1 MKDADD
7 TDISGDSDTT
17 DDEQGEST
25 EGGETSVIENPDGNQ
40 DTTGDSENGDQ
51 DADQSDEE
59 VTDPVETEI
68 PDETDAPDETEVPDE
83 EEDADKA
90 DVNDSSVNALVPT
103 EQTVE
108 AVEPDPTAEDPNNTK
123 GLSSAVITY
132 TNGCVSNGKIRNDAD
147 ITFKLEA
154 NEGKIITKVE
164 YKTKKGE
171 AAESAAKP
179 LTSSDDTY
187 TIDKSLLGSEQTVE
201 GVKKW
206 VTDTSVKIIVTT
218 TEVAYTVKADN
229 GSSADYKLYYTKTV
243 DGKTTADTTK
253 GITATSTDKILYSK
267 KGEDVSFAVKAGDG
281 VTTKIREV
289 SVTAADGEKKVL
301 TSAKDTDDEAKNP
314 IYTFKPS
321 DLVGLSAE
329 ENQDITIMVEATA
342 AATITID
349 TTGVGEGAELTA
361 VADANKVYTTAGS
374 FVQAGGSSAAESAL
388 EGQLVIFGVKEKA
401 NYKAVE
407 DADVTATFAVTDG
420 EAEPCTVTPVD
431 ADTEKGVAKHYKID
445 LSGITESGVLA
456 ISVKNELDDTK
467 KDVKKVDFT
476 SVSENAIEIKE
487 KTTNKVLTGK
497 TEKTTANSLNFSV
510 EEKAG
515 YEVYKVEAVYDK
527 NYAEED
533 GATITGYVED
543 LYIGSGY
550 LDPETKQ
557 PVAERGNQ
565 YNLLATFSGTDSDDV
580 AADKGHAGK
589 AWTTNSVAINVYAR
603 MKTAAGDKTVRFS
616 WLDWTYDY
624 EVTLNDEVTKS
635 EHDDNE
641 YTVKSGAALFEFTVD
656 AGVEPIVS
664 AEGDMGES
672 ILLGEPEQTEAGW
685 KYQIAAGALSSYQYI
700 YIDRRTFDIT
710 VNYDS
715 ENIKTEVYKTSNAG
729 EELLSGYWDG
739 DKFVYDITP
748 ADYAYKFIIEPE
760 NANTKIDKVSFKVGD
775 SEEAKPVEAN
785 GDGSY
790 LFYVELTDDV
800 TVDVEVKDEY
810 DLVVSEDGDPITP
823 DKNGVYNVSHASTV
837 TAELIKGYAN
847 MPLYNAE
854 VKDGSAVAATIARIS
869 DDIVTLEFDASEYD
883 KVLTVELTLN
893 DKSKTKKSFKVK
905 TTALA
910 KEVSIA
916 GVKNGVVELPVD
928 TQAEYKLTIKEKN
941 TNLSDLDVKVVPADD
956 TKKTDAAA
964 IKAAQDAV
972 AASYNEEDGLV
983 ITAKPAMTGTEN
995 AAKIIVVD
1003 RSSMTKDEFAAA
1015 TVDNALKNGV
1025 VTVTTKDATIV
1036 GKNPTISLVTTTDQV
1051 IKVKLDTP
1059 KEVVNPV
1066 VGKIY
1071 YKVELTAPT
1080 SFPEGTPASV
1090 QTAVSKAATEWNKAP
1105 YIEKTA
1111 IDADGGL
1118 LEISV
1123 MLFDNEE
1130 DKGVL
1135 LSGFSVKATLLQTTT
1150 ADGLPST
1157 DATTIKGGEGVTL
1170 DGIATKDPYYEVKL
1184 GLKKGTTNLITG
1196 QDKDVVVA
1204 TPNFNKLTSY
1214 STVTVEFV
1222 NTSTGQVIGTDSYR
1236 EGFTNEYCGLDA
1248 KYDPLSNAV
1257 IVNAEYAS
1265 YRQNANDEYKNLGV
1279 KITAYAEKSAYGAVA
1294 TQKLTVVNGIQD
1306 INPSAPIEI
1315 YKADNRAATFTV
1327 ATDLNNV
1334 SRNKKYAPKTKKL
1347 NYEIVDAVYEEA
1359 SELSSDLKAN
1369 VTVKNGKVTIN
1380 KNYVVKGRYEENQ
1393 FKVKVTAADYA
1404 DNDCCEV
1411 TGTIT
1416 ITGKPLEMGT
1426 IAVFDVTE
1434 GSYGAKLVAVNDG
1447 ALTATRKNGEYRVA
1461 VLAPGVKTTKN
1472 GYDLTSGSSDI
1483 MDSALFAFKSSNAK
1497 SVAVDA
1503 DGDLTV
1509 LKAAKNVKITV
1520 TPKDGSK
1527 LDKKLTTL
1535 NLKTVGQAADK
1546 PLLRITRYLDST
1558 LQTKTELYEGDTT
1571 SLNYKGVGAN
1581 NYFKLEVVKA
1591 VTEDDS
1597 TSYEPFYL
1605 ANYQISY
1612 KGAKQIRKTAGDNGD
1627 SIIIVA
1633 NAKETKITLKNKAN
1647 RTMAAAE
1654 YTLTNDTFVTDSK
1667 AKAPKIAT
1675 KEKFT
1680 QNTGW
1685 RSAYYTVKGTK
1696 TDNFTDKYVVLT
1708 VDQTKKNPSDINGVF
1723 WGDEKCLDKPLPIML
1738 GDGFNLQVGTDY
1750 GVGNYNLIATVGSVV
1765 NGEFVPE
1772 YKDAKVVV
1780 KIAKAK
1786 AASLTATGNYTLSM
1800 KNQSGAYIKYKS
1812 GNNWAEYTGTD
1823 WDIDWDWNEN
1833 GYYVNTKNYA
1843 KNAIINGQ
1851 ENHFTD
1857 YFEARYDYNNDM
1869 YITLKDLPET
1879 APADKPN
1886 TPALSDITG
1895 NDAAAKNNRI
1905 GYISINNGY
1914 KYIDVKLTIT
1924 LKDYTT
1930 DKTKY
1935 KVTAAPT
1942 LAGPKSVSAL
1952 TIMDGKNKADLY
1964 TLIAYSEKMPTGG
1977 GLFQPETDGY
1987 GNYYLTAQA
1996 ATTAKSYPVTLYMVP
2011 RNAPQAYKDAVGNAS
2026 GDDAAMQAVYEKYCI
2041 KANVTVKVTNKDTTK
2056 NKVVVTNKGGNTWN
2070 VADTDYVPNTSWA
2083 KYTPVSFKSNLAL
2096 AENKEI
2102 AVAAS
2107 VNNAKVDYVTFNLSD
2122 PKYLQYKYTG
2132 SNKEYIVLPKS
2143 YGMTISLDKAKLS
2156 AAITAN
2162 AALGSRKNKNLDWG
2176 KTLSVKA
2183 TFTYGEGGPV
2193 EDVLTFKIKLP
2204 KPAETSAVTE
2214 ALNDAFTQA
2223 LQSNIETNTM
2233 RLKEKEKYNLD
2244 DEDTIAYINSE
2255 VESYIRGEINKA
2267 IKGADVTVA
2276 VENKT
2281 SDKNAI
2287 ASVWEVTVKSGDE
2300 ALYEQ
2305 TFTIAELLDLY
2316 GILEK
2321 VRDRLQP
2328 NGATK
2333 ASNVILDKDGKVL
2346 LTVSDTTTGSDFA
2359 KAVRE
2364 LLVEELGVRGS
2375 KNISLSAARRYE
2387 DKNKTELTFTL
2398 RAKNIMKA
2406 PSEDGYSSDEEQTVV
2421 ITYKL
2426 LDKLIE
2432 GYLNMLTD
2440 GETKLDAIK
2449 TAVYDPEKCAVTVTL
2464 DETKKDTKIEETLLA
2479 WKDKQIEAGEK
2490 DKLVQRIKEEFESN
2504 WDVLESVTLEAGG
2517 NVRVWAKINPTT
2529 EAVVTKVISKTK
2541 KVEKHTD
2548 ETIEEFA
2555 ERVYDKMV
2563 ENQDDYIAKLKEELK
2578 KNGVSE
2584 DPTFGMIGDSDG
2596 TLSMRIDYTTGGYD
2610 EQQYTVNLTGLAPK
2624 EEVKQ

>member
-103 EQTVE
+103 EQTVK

-123 GLSSAVITY
+123 ELSSAAITY

-171 AAESAAKP
+171 AAESAAKT

-187 TIDKSLLGSEQTVE
+187 TISKSDLGSEQTVE

-206 VTDTSVKIIVTT
+206 VTDTSVTIIVTT
-218 TEVAYTVKADN
+218 TEVAYTVKADS
-229 GSSADYKLYYTKTV
+229 GSSADYRLYYTKTA
-243 DGKTTADTTK
+243 DGKTTADTTR

-267 KGEDVSFAVKAGDG
+267 KGDDVSFVVKANSGATAKIRKVAVTAGDG
-281 VTTKIREV
+281 E
-289 SVTAADGEKKVL
+289 EKTL
-301 TSAKDTDDEAKNP
+301 TSTSNTDESDGKDP

-515 YEVYKVEAVYDK
+515 YEVYRVEAVYDK
-527 NYAEED
+527 NYAEGD
-533 GATITGYVED
+533 GAAITGYVED

-550 LDPETKQ
+550 LDPETRQ

-589 AWTTNSVAINVYAR
+589 DWTTNSVTINVYAK
-603 MKTAAGDKTVRFS
+603 MKTSEYDKTVYFRDPS
-616 WLDWTYDY
+616 YGY
-624 EVTLNDEVTKS
+624 EVTLNDKVTKS
-635 EHDDNE
+635 SDDE
-641 YTVKSGAALFEFTVD
+641 YTVKSGTELFEFTVE
-656 AGVEPIVS
+656 ANVEPTVTV
-664 AEGDMGES
+664 ENDGS
-672 ILLGEPEQTEAGW
+672 ILLGEPEKTDDGW
-685 KYQIAAGALSSYQYI
+685 KYQIAASEMDRYQDI
-700 YIDRRTFDIT
+700 YINRQNFDIT

-715 ENIKTEVYKTSNAG
+715 ANIRAEVYQTSYAG
-729 EELLSGYWDG
+729 GEIPLYGSVEDDEKVIYKGNPAE
-739 DKFVYDITP
+739 YD
-748 ADYAYKFIIEPE
+748 YKFIFEPE
-760 NANTKIDKVSFKVGD
+760 EGNNTKIDKVSYKVGD
-775 SEEAKPVEAN
+775 SEEATTVKAN

-790 LFYVELTDDV
+790 VFYVNLTDDV
-800 TVDVEVKDEY
+800 TVDVEIKDEY
-810 DLVVSEDGDPITP
+810 DLVVSEDWDPITP

-837 TAELIKGYAN
+837 TAELIKGYTN

-854 VKDGSAVAATIARIS
+854 VKDGSAVAATIAKIS
-869 DDIVTLEFDASEYD
+869 DDVVTLEFDASEYD

-916 GVKNGVVELPVD
+916 GVKNGAVELPVD

-941 TNLSDLDVKVVPADD
+941 TNLSDLAVKVVPADD
-956 TKKTDAAA
+956 AKKTDATA
-964 IKAAQDAV
+964 IANAEKLVDAWFDD
-972 AASYNEEDGLV
+972 EEKGTLV

-1003 RSSMTKDEFAAA
+1003 RSSMTKEEFDAA
-1015 TVDNALKNGV
+1015 TVDNVLKNGV

-1105 YIEKTA
+1105 YIEKA
-1111 IDADGGL
+1111 EIDEAGGL
-1118 LEISV
+1118 LEIPV
-1123 MLFDNEE
+1123 MLFTAEE
-1130 DKGVL
+1130 KANGLDKGVL
-1135 LSGFSVKATLLQTTT
+1135 LSGFSVKASLLQTL
-1150 ADGLPST
+1150 AEDGDPSV

-1214 STVTVEFV
+1214 STVKVEFV
-1222 NTSTGQVIGTDSYR
+1222 NTSTGKVIGTDSHR

-1248 KYDPLSNAV
+1248 KYDSLSNAV
-1257 IVNAEYAS
+1257 IVNAEYAF
-1265 YRQNANDEYKNLGV
+1265 YWQNAFDYYKNLGV
-1279 KITAYAEKSAYGAVA
+1279 KVTAYAEDSAYGAVA
-1294 TQKLTVVNGIQD
+1294 TQKLTVVNGIQV

-1315 YKADNRAATFTV
+1315 YKENNKAATFTV
-1327 ATDLNNV
+1327 ATDLNNA
-1334 SRNKKYAPKTKKL
+1334 SSNKKYAPKTKKL
-1347 NYEIVDAVYEEA
+1347 DYAIVDAETEEA
-1359 SELSSDLKAN
+1359 EDLDPTLKAN

-1380 KNYVVKGRYEENQ
+1380 KNYVVKGRREDNQ

-1404 DNDCCEV
+1404 DNNYCEV
-1411 TGTIT
+1411 TETIT
-1416 ITGKPLEMGT
+1416 ITGNKLELGT

-1434 GSYGAKLVAVNDG
+1434 GSYGAKLVAVNNG
-1447 ALTATRKNGEYRVA
+1447 ELKATMKDSEYRVA

-1472 GYDLTSGSSDI
+1472 GYDLTSESTDI
-1483 MDSALFAFKSSNAK
+1483 MYPGLFTFKSSNAK

-1503 DGDLTV
+1503 EGDLTV

-1520 TPKDGSK
+1520 TPRDGSN
-1527 LDKKLTTL
+1527 KKGTTL
-1535 NLKTVGQAADK
+1535 NLKNVGQVEDK

-1558 LQTKTELYEGDTT
+1558 LQTGTELYEGDTT
-1571 SLNYKGVGAN
+1571 SLSYKGMGAN

-1591 VTEDDS
+1591 VTEDDA
-1597 TSYEPFYL
+1597 TSYVPFYL

-1612 KGAKQIRKTAGDNGD
+1612 KGAKQIKKTAGDDGD

-1647 RTMAAAE
+1647 RNMAAAE
-1654 YTLTNDTFVTDSK
+1654 YTLTNETFVTSK

-1675 KEKFT
+1675 KTKFT
-1680 QNTGW
+1680 QNTGE
-1685 RSAYYTVKGTK
+1685 RSAYYTVKGVK
-1696 TDNFTDKYVVLT
+1696 TDNFTDKYVVLA
-1708 VDQTKKNPSDINGVF
+1708 VDQTKKNPANTEDVF
-1723 WGDEKCLDKPLPIML
+1723 SAWNYEEYAYESYLDKPLPIIL
-1738 GDGFNLQVGTDY
+1738 GDGFNLQVNTEY
-1750 GVGNYNLIATVGSVV
+1750 GAGNYNLVATVGSVV

-1786 AASLTATGNYTLSM
+1786 AANLTATGNYTLSM

-1823 WDIDWDWNEN
+1823 WGNDWDWNES
-1833 GYYVNTKNYA
+1833 GDYVNTKNYA

-1857 YFEARYDYNNDM
+1857 YFEARYDSYDDM

-1905 GYISINNGY
+1905 GYISINNGS
-1914 KYIDVKLTIT
+1914 KFIDVKLTIT

-1952 TIMDGKNKADLY
+1952 TIMDGKTKADLY
-1964 TLIAYSEKMPTGG
+1964 TLIAYSEEMSAGV
-1977 GLFQPETDGY
+1977 GLFKPETDGY
-1987 GNYYLTAQA
+1987 GNYYLTAQKE
-1996 ATTAKSYPVTLYMVP
+1996 TEVKSYPVTLYMVP
-2011 RNAPQAYKDAVGNAS
+2011 WNAPQAYKDAVRNAT
-2026 GDDAAMQAVYEKYCI
+2026 GDSAAKQAVYEKYCI

-2070 VADTDYVPNTSWA
+2070 VADTDYVPNTSWS
-2083 KYTPVSFKSNLAL
+2083 KGIPVSFKSNLGL

-2102 AVAAS
+2102 SVAAS
-2107 VNNAKVDYVTFNLSD
+2107 VNNKEAKYVTFKLND
-2122 PKYLQYKYTG
+2122 PKYLQYVG

-2143 YGMTISLDKAKLS
+2143 YGMTVTLDKAELTK
-2156 AAITAN
+2156 AITDN
-2162 AALGSRKNKNLDWG
+2162 AALGAKRNKNLDWG

-2183 TFTYGEGGPV
+2183 TFSYGEGGPV
-2193 EDVLTFKIKLP
+2193 EDALTFKIKLP
-2204 KPAETSAVTE
+2204 KPAETAAVTE
-2214 ALNDAFTQA
+2214 ALNEAFTQA
-2223 LQSNIETNTM
+2223 LQSNIETCTM
-2233 RLKEKEKYNLD
+2233 KLKEEEKYNLD
-2244 DEDTIAYINSE
+2244 NEDTIAYINYE

-2267 IKGADVTVA
+2267 IKGADVTVT

-2281 SDKNAI
+2281 SDKSVI
-2287 ASVWEVTVKSGDE
+2287 ASVWGVTVKSGDE
-2300 ALYEQ
+2300 TLYGEK
-2305 TFTIAELLDLY
+2305 FTIAELLDLN
-2316 GILEK
+2316 GILASIRNK
-2321 VRDRLQP
+2321 LNP
-2328 NGATK
+2328 NGATEG
-2333 ASNVILDKDGKVL
+2333 SNVILDKDGKVL
-2346 LTVSDTTTGSDFA
+2346 LKVSSTTTGDEFA
-2359 KAVRE
+2359 KAVRV
-2364 LLVEELGVRGS
+2364 LLVEELSERGS
-2375 KNISLSAARRYE
+2375 KNISLSAVRKYA
-2387 DKNKTELTFTL
+2387 DKDKTALTFTL

-2406 PSEDGYSSDEEQTVV
+2406 PSETGYSTSSWQAIT
-2421 ITYKL
+2421 ITYRLADKQKES
-2426 LDKLIE
+2426 LDRLIK
-2432 GYLNMLTD
+2432 GYLTKYSEEIATVKGIQSAEYKEGATD
-2440 GETKLDAIK
+2440 NVFTVTIKDSEKEEDVEKAFNEWREANEHRFDEKRHNLAVALETEFGNDWDDVKSI
-2449 TAVYDPEKCAVTVTL
+2449 TAKVTVT
-2464 DETKKDTKIEETLLA
+2464 
-2479 WKDKQIEAGEK
+2479 
-2490 DKLVQRIKEEFESN
+2490 
-2504 WDVLESVTLEAGG
+2504 VT
-2517 NVRVWAKINPTT
+2517 N
-2529 EAVVTKVISKTK
+2529 SKTETRTI
-2541 KVEKHTD
+2541 EKNPG

-2555 ERVYDKMV
+2555 DRYYDELLAREDRIREKCHEM
-2563 ENQDDYIAKLKEELK
+2563 LKEHNMDKVVFRQLRAVTGEALITV
-2578 KNGVSE
+2578 NFNDGSGVSE
-2584 DPTFGMIGDSDG
+2584 MFKI
-2596 TLSMRIDYTTGGYD
+2596 
-2610 EQQYTVNLTGLAPK
+2610 
-2624 EEVKQ
+2624 EVK

>member
-25 EGGETSVIENPDGNQ
+25 EGDETPAIENPDGNQ
-40 DTTGDSENGDQ
+40 DTTDVSENGDQ

-59 VTDPVETEI
+59 VTDPAETEI

-90 DVNDSSVNALVPT
+90 DVNDSSVNALAPT
-103 EQTVE
+103 EQTVK

-123 GLSSAVITY
+123 DLSSAVITY

-154 NEGKIITKVE
+154 NDGKTITKVE

-171 AAESAAKP
+171 AAESAAKT

-187 TIDKSLLGSEQTVE
+187 TISKSDLGSEQTVE

-206 VTDTSVKIIVTT
+206 VTDTSVTIIVTT

-229 GSSADYKLYYTKTV
+229 SSSADYKLYYTKTV

-267 KGEDVSFAVKAGDG
+267 KGDDVSFVVKANSGA
-281 VTTKIREV
+281 TANIRKV
-289 SVTAADGEKKVL
+289 SVTAGDGEEKTL
-301 TSAKDTDDEAKNP
+301 TSTSNTDESDGEDP

-342 AATITID
+342 AATIAID
-349 TTGVGEGAELTA
+349 TTGVSEGAELTA
-361 VADANKVYTTAGS
+361 VADADKIYTTAGS

-407 DADVTATFAVTDG
+407 DANVTATFAVTDG

-445 LSGITESGVLA
+445 LSGITESGTLA
-456 ISVKNELDDTK
+456 ISVKNELDDE
-467 KDVKKVDFT
+467 KDAVKKVDFT

-497 TEKTTANSLNFSV
+497 TEKTTANSLNFSA
-510 EEKAG
+510 EAKTG
-515 YEVYKVEAVYDK
+515 YEIYKVEAVYDK

-533 GATITGYVED
+533 GAAITGYVED

-550 LDPETKQ
+550 LDPETRQ
-557 PVAERGNQ
+557 PVEERGNQ
-565 YNLLATFSGTDSDDV
+565 YNLLVTFGGTDSGDV

-589 AWTTNSVAINVYAR
+589 DWTTNSVKIYAYAR
-603 MKTAAGDKTVRFS
+603 MKTASVDKNVTFNS
-616 WLDWTYDY
+616 EYDY

-635 EHDDNE
+635 EYHDNE
-641 YTVKSGAALFEFTVD
+641 YTVKSGAALFEFTVE
-656 AGVEPIVS
+656 ANVEPTVI
-664 AEGDMGES
+664 AENGES
-672 ILLGEPEQTEAGW
+672 ILLGEPEQTDDGW
-685 KYQIAAGALSSYQYI
+685 KYQIAASEMSEYQDI
-700 YIDRRTFDIT
+700 YINRKNFDIT
-710 VNYDS
+710 VNYDNA
-715 ENIKTEVYKTSNAG
+715 NIKAEVYKTSYAEG
-729 EELLSGYWDG
+729 EILLYGTS
-739 DKFVYDITP
+739 YDEKVIYEGNS
-748 ADYAYKFIIEPE
+748 AEYDYKFIIEPE
-760 NANTKIDKVSFKVGD
+760 TGNNTKIDKVSFKMGD
-775 SEEAKPVEAN
+775 SETAETVKAN

-790 LFYVELTDDV
+790 VFYVNLTDDV
-800 TVDVEVKDEY
+800 TVDVEIKDEY

-837 TAELIKGYAN
+837 TAELIKGN
-847 MPLYNAE
+847 TNVPLFNAE

-869 DDIVTLEFDASEYD
+869 GDVVTLEFDASEYD

-916 GVKNGVVELPVD
+916 GVKNGAVEQPVD

-941 TNLSDLDVKVVPADD
+941 TNLSDLAVKVVPADD
-956 TKKTDAAA
+956 AKKADATA
-964 IKAAQDAV
+964 IAKA
-972 AASYNEEDGLV
+972 EELVGAWFDDEEKGTLV

-1003 RSSMTKDEFAAA
+1003 KSSMTKAQFDAA
-1015 TVDNALKNGV
+1015 TVDNALTNGV

-1090 QTAVSKAATEWNKAP
+1090 QTAVSKAATEWNKDP
-1105 YIEKTA
+1105 YIEKRE
-1111 IDADGGL
+1111 IDEAGGL
-1118 LEISV
+1118 LEIPV
-1123 MLFDNEE
+1123 MLFTAEE
-1130 DKGVL
+1130 EEKGLDKGVL
-1135 LSGFSVKATLLQTTT
+1135 LSGFSVKASLLQTI
-1150 ADGLPST
+1150 AEDGDPSV

-1214 STVTVEFV
+1214 STVKVEFV
-1222 NTSTGQVIGTDSYR
+1222 NTSTGKVIGTDSYR

-1248 KYDPLSNAV
+1248 KYDTLSNAV
-1257 IVNAEYAS
+1257 IVNAEYAT
-1265 YRQNANDEYKNLGV
+1265 YFQNAFDNYKNLGIKV
-1279 KITAYAEKSAYGAVA
+1279 TAYAEDSAYGAVA
-1294 TQKLTVVNGIQD
+1294 TQKLTVVNGIQA
-1306 INPSAPIEI
+1306 INPTAPLEI
-1315 YKADNRAATFTV
+1315 YKADNKPATFTV

-1334 SRNKKYAPKTKKL
+1334 SENKKYAPKAKKL
-1347 NYEIVDAVYEEA
+1347 EYEIVDAKTQQA
-1359 SELSSDLKAN
+1359 ADLSPALKAN

-1380 KNYVVKGRYEENQ
+1380 KNYVVAPKSAQNQ
-1393 FKVKVTAADYA
+1393 FKVKVHAIDYA
-1404 DNDCCEV
+1404 DSDVVEYTN
-1411 TGTIT
+1411 TIT
-1416 ITGKPLEMGT
+1416 ITGNPLEMGT

-1434 GSYGAKLVAVNDG
+1434 GRDSAKLVAVNDG
-1447 ALTATRKNGEYRVA
+1447 ALTATQKNGEYCVA

-1472 GYDLTSGSSDI
+1472 GYDLTSNSSDI
-1483 MDSALFAFKSSNAK
+1483 MNSALFAFKSSNAK

-1503 DGDLTV
+1503 KGDLTV
-1509 LKAAKNVKITV
+1509 LKSAKNVKITV
-1520 TPKDGSK
+1520 TPKDGSN
-1527 LDKKLTTL
+1527 KKGTTL
-1535 NLKTVGQAADK
+1535 NLKNVGQAADK

-1558 LQTKTELYEGDTT
+1558 LETETELYEGDTT
-1571 SLNYKGVGAN
+1571 SLSYKGMGAN

-1597 TSYEPFYL
+1597 TSYVPFYL

-1612 KGAKQIRKTAGDNGD
+1612 KGAKQIRKIVGEDGD
-1627 SIIIVA
+1627 SIVIVA

-1654 YTLTNDTFVTDSK
+1654 YTLTNETFVTDSK

-1680 QNTGW
+1680 QNTSW
-1685 RSAYYTVKGTK
+1685 RSAYYTVKGAK
-1696 TDNFTDKYVVLT
+1696 TDNFTDKYVVLS
-1708 VDQTKKNPSDINGVF
+1708 VDQTKKNPSDVNSVF
-1723 WGDEKCLDKPLPIML
+1723 RGDEKCLDKPLPIML
-1738 GDGFNLQVGTDY
+1738 GEGFNLQVDTDY
-1750 GVGNYNLIATVGSVV
+1750 SAGNYNLVATVGSVV

-1786 AASLTATGNYTLSM
+1786 AANLTATGSYTLSM

-1812 GNNWAEYTGTD
+1812 GNNLAEYTGTD
-1823 WDIDWDWNEN
+1823 WESDWDWNED
-1833 GYYVNTKNYA
+1833 GDYVNTKNYA

-1851 ENHFTD
+1851 ENRFTD
-1857 YFEARYDYNNDM
+1857 YFEARYDYNNNM
-1869 YITLKDLPET
+1869 YITLKSSLPET

-1895 NDAAAKNNRI
+1895 NDVAAKNNRI

-1952 TIMDGKNKADLY
+1952 TIMDGKTKADLY
-1964 TLIAYSEKMPTGG
+1964 TLIAYSEEMSAGV
-1977 GLFQPETDGY
+1977 GLFKPETDRY

-2011 RNAPQAYKDAVGNAS
+2011 WNAPQAYKDAVRNAT
-2026 GDDAAMQAVYEKYCI
+2026 GDSAAKQAVYEKYCI

-2070 VADTDYVPNTSWA
+2070 VADTDYLPNTSWS
-2083 KYTPVSFKSNLAL
+2083 KGIPVSFKSNLGL

-2102 AVAAS
+2102 SVAAS
-2107 VNNAKVDYVTFNLSD
+2107 VNNQEADYVTFKLND
-2122 PKYLQYKYTG
+2122 PKYLQYVG
-2132 SNKEYIVLPKS
+2132 GNKEYIVLPKS
-2143 YGMTISLDKAKLS
+2143 YGMTVTLDKAKLS

-2162 AALGSRKNKNLDWG
+2162 AALGAKRNKNLDWG

-2183 TFTYGEGGPV
+2183 TFSYGEGGPV
-2193 EDVLTFKIKLP
+2193 EDALTFKIKLP
-2204 KPAETSAVTE
+2204 KPAETAAVTE
-2214 ALNDAFTQA
+2214 ALNEAFTQA
-2223 LQSNIETNTM
+2223 LQSNIETYTM
-2233 RLKEKEKYNLD
+2233 KLKEEEKYYLG
-2244 DEDTIAYINSE
+2244 DEDTIAYINYE

-2267 IKGADVTVA
+2267 IKGADVTVT

-2281 SDKNAI
+2281 SDKSVI
-2287 ASVWEVTVKSGDE
+2287 ASIWEVTVKSGDE
-2300 ALYEQ
+2300 TLYGEK
-2305 TFTIAELLDLY
+2305 FTIAELLDLN
-2316 GILEK
+2316 GILASIRNK
-2321 VRDRLQP
+2321 LNP
-2328 NGATK
+2328 NGATE

-2346 LTVSDTTTGSDFA
+2346 LKVSSTTTGDEFA
-2359 KAVRE
+2359 KAVRV
-2364 LLVEELGVRGS
+2364 LLVEELSERGS
-2375 KNISLSAARRYE
+2375 KNISLSAAREYA
-2387 DKNKTELTFTL
+2387 DKDQTKLTFTL

-2406 PSEDGYSSDEEQTVV
+2406 PSETGYSTSKWQAIT
-2421 ITYKL
+2421 ITYRLADKQKES
-2426 LDKLIE
+2426 LDRLIK
-2432 GYLNMLTD
+2432 GYLTKYSEEIETVKGIQSAEYKEGATD
-2440 GETKLDAIK
+2440 NVFTVTIKDSEKEEDVEEAFDKWRKDNENRFDEKRHNLAAALETEFGNDWDEVKSI
-2449 TAVYDPEKCAVTVTL
+2449 TAKVTVT
-2464 DETKKDTKIEETLLA
+2464 
-2479 WKDKQIEAGEK
+2479 
-2490 DKLVQRIKEEFESN
+2490 
-2504 WDVLESVTLEAGG
+2504 
-2517 NVRVWAKINPTT
+2517 
-2529 EAVVTKVISKTK
+2529 VTKSKTETWTI
-2541 KVEKHTD
+2541 EKNAG
-2548 ETIEEFA
+2548 ETIEDFA
-2555 ERVYDKMV
+2555 DRYYEELLAQEDRIRKKCHEM
-2563 ENQDDYIAKLKEELK
+2563 LKEHNMDKVVFRQLRAVTGEALITV
-2578 KNGVSE
+2578 NFEDGSGVSE
-2584 DPTFGMIGDSDG
+2584 MFK
-2596 TLSMRIDYTTGGYD
+2596 
-2610 EQQYTVNLTGLAPK
+2610 V
-2624 EEVKQ
+2624 EVK